1 MSFQKNTTKN
11 KKEKKRMPSFSKEW
25 EQEFDMMKEMQ
36 EARIHM
42 SMGKQCLERC
52 TAKFDLLTNGM
63 LPHERA
69 CLDECLQKRVQAQ
82 FICAANVSKFEE
94 MEHRSKGKK

>member
-1 MSFQKNTTKN
+1 
-11 KKEKKRMPSFSKEW
+11 MPSFSKEW